1 MQHDD
6 MRVNPKPNAV
16 SLMKLKFHFWTINHL
31 CDSVLNNIEVLS
43 FVLLCFLVVVVGEG
57 VLGNTGPTE
66 VRKS

>member
-1 MQHDD
+1 M
-6 MRVNPKPNAV
+6 
-16 SLMKLKFHFWTINHL
+16 
-31 CDSVLNNIEVLS
+31 DSVLNNIEVLS